1 MKSRSLLTVLSLHL
15 LILSGVLQGSE
26 SISPEARSLVDGN
39 TRFALDLYRDLAS
52 TDSEAN
58 LFISPWSLSTALG
71 MAWAG
76 AVGETA
82 DEMAQALN
90 FPFGQSTTHPLFGE
104 LIGNL
109 NALQEDGK
117 LILHTANALWPAA
130 GHDVLPE
137 YHTLLQSHYGA
148 HAESL
153 DFRNETEG
161 SREHINEWVSGKTAE
176 RIPELIPQGMLSAD
190 TAIVLTNAIYFKG
203 AWKTLFDPEKTV
215 EAVFSAADGSSIE
228 IPMMFLKEDL
238 PFYED
243 STVTL
248 VTLPYHDERLEA
260 VLLSPRSGSI
270 NTLES
275 NLTPERLQNWL
286 DARSTT
292 EVTVRIPRFGLS
304 DKRELSEPLKALG
317 MERAFV
323 PSEADFSGIFGQPDI
338 FISWVIHETFLQVRE
353 EGTEAAGATGIGFEF
368 TSIGPYFAGD
378 RPFLFLI
385 RDTTSASLLFLG
397 RVALPEPLEEIV
409 PTDPDPEKVRAFFGE
424 GAFRNENGWWENSI
438 IGPFRADRWPWLEHE
453 SLGWLYLDE
462 ATAGSGFWLHAASLG
477 WLYSSPL
484 HFPAFWSPSEEWLLY
499 QEGTH
504 DPSWFYHYREGI
516 WHRH

>member
-1 MKSRSLLTVLSLHL
+1 MKSGSILTALILNLSLFPGM
-15 LILSGVLQGSE
+15 IQGAE

-82 DEMAQALN
+82 DEMAQALH
-90 FPFGQSTTHPLFGE
+90 FPFDQDTTHPLFGE
-104 LIGNL
+104 IINNM
-109 NALQEDGK
+109 NAFQEEGK
-117 LILHTANALWPAA
+117 LVLHTANALWPAA
-130 GHDVLPE
+130 GHEVLPE
-137 YHTLLQSHYGA
+137 YTSILQSEYGA

-153 DFRNETEG
+153 DFRNNTEA
-161 SREHINEWVSGKTAE
+161 SREHINEWVSDKTAE
-176 RIPELIPQGMLSAD
+176 RIPDLIPQGMLSAG

-215 EAVFSAADGSSIE
+215 EGVFSAADGSSID
-228 IPMMFLKEDL
+228 IPMMSLEEDL

-270 NTLES
+270 ATLES
-275 NLTPERLQNWL
+275 RLTPQRLQEWL
-286 DARSTT
+286 DQRSTI

-304 DKRELSEPLKALG
+304 DKRELSEQLKALG

-323 PSEADFSGIFGQPDI
+323 PYEADFSGIFGQPDI
-338 FISWVIHETFLQVRE
+338 FISFVIHETFLQVRE

-368 TSIGPYFAGD
+368 TSVGPFFDGS
-378 RPFLFLI
+378 RPFLFL
-385 RDTTSASLLFLG
+385 
-397 RVALPEPLEEIV
+397 
-409 PTDPDPEKVRAFFGE
+409 
-424 GAFRNENGWWENSI
+424 
-438 IGPFRADRWPWLEHE
+438 
-453 SLGWLYLDE
+453 
-462 ATAGSGFWLHAASLG
+462 
-477 WLYSSPL
+477 
-484 HFPAFWSPSEEWLLY
+484 
-499 QEGTH
+499 
-504 DPSWFYHYREGI
+504 
-516 WHRH
+516 